1 MKKIIFIA
9 FVMLF
14 VNLACFASE
23 KFTVNVLP
31 NESYIILL
39 KYPASV
45 VMVSDKSILKSEVLT
60 TLYNEKNQILVSSL
74 NEGKARLYISMK
86 NDDVSIIEFNSNKAN
101 EDKTLKLNS
110 DFIQSVFKLDIAG
123 KINMKND
130 FPFELDEPPA
140 LRGGR

>member
-1 MKKIIFIA
+1 
-9 FVMLF
+9 MLF
-14 VNLACFASE
+14 VNLACMANE
-23 KFTVNVLP
+23 KFTVNILP

-39 KYPASV
+39 KSPASA
-45 VMVSDKSILKSEVLT
+45 VMVSDKSSLKSEVLT

-74 NEGKARLYISMK
+74 NESKSRLYISMN
-86 NDDVSIIEFNSNKAN
+86 NDDVAIIEFNANKAN
-101 EDKTLKLNS
+101 EDKELKLNS
-110 DFIQSVFKLDIAG
+110 DIIKSVFKLDIAG